1 MRVIIKVWRKA
12 ISVLLKILAKAYVSV
27 QSMAFRV
34 RIGKN
39 PTFNG
44 IPQFVLKKTSSLTI
58 GDDFRLNSGSR
69 FNVIGRN
76 QRSVIHVGDGASV
89 VIGSNVGMSS
99 VAIFCT
105 DSITFGNGI
114 RVGGNTVFYDTD
126 FHSLDSADRCALPER
141 TDQVKH
147 APITVGNE
155 VFIGAHSTILKGVS
169 IGEKA
174 IIGAGS
180 VVSKDVPAGEIWAGN
195 PARFI
200 RSAI

>member
-1 MRVIIKVWRKA
+1 MIQKSSAKLY
-12 ISVLLKILAKAYVSV
+12 VLI
-27 QSMAFRV
+27 QSTAFQI
-34 RIGKN
+34 RIGRN

-44 IPQFVLKKTSSLTI
+44 IPKFVLKNTSSLII

-69 FNVIGRN
+69 FNIIGRN
-76 QRSVIHVGDGASV
+76 QRSLIHVGPGASV

-105 DSITFGNGI
+105 ESIIFGDGI

-126 FHSLDSADRCALPER
+126 FHSLDSNERCAIPEKLDTVMR
-141 TDQVKH
+141 
-147 APITVGNE
+147 APIRIGND

-174 IIGAGS
+174 IVGAGS
-180 VVSKDVPAGEIWAGN
+180 VVTKDIPAGEIWAGN

-200 RSAI
+200 RSAT